1 VLRCKKGPENV
12 PMTPINAEK
21 GSRTATPAHESG
33 NVGALFVMSST
44 LMAGARR

>member
-21 GSRTATPAHESG
+21 GSRVATPAYESG
-33 NVGALFVMSST
+33 NVDPLFVVSST
-44 LMAGARR
+44 LMGDGRK